1 MQITIQS
8 IHFDADQ
15 KLLDFIEEKTNKLN
29 TLHPS
34 IHKVEISL
42 RLDKNSNHENKIA
55 EYTVKIPGSEL
66 FAKKQCKSFEE
77 AVDNCID
84 ALKKQVERS
93 KDK

>member
-1 MQITIQS
+1 MQLTIQS

-15 KLLDFIEEKTNKLN
+15 KLLDFIEEKTTKLN

-34 IHKVEISL
+34 IHKIEISL
-42 RLDKNSNHENKIA
+42 RLEKNINHENKIA
-55 EYTVKIPGSEL
+55 EYTVKIPGTEL

-84 ALKKQVERS
+84 ALKKQVERI